1 MLKSKS
7 LISTLA
13 AATVMVGSV
22 GLVYAQ
28 TQGTDSAGQPSTGQ
42 AGSPMPGSST
52 TMPSTT
58 MPSTTQSTT
67 NPSGNMNST
76 TTADPTMPV
85 QADRN

>member
-28 TQGTDSAGQPSTGQ
+28 TQGTDSAGQTTSGQTG
-42 AGSPMPGSST
+42 ATMPGS
-52 TMPSTT
+52 STT

-67 NPSGNMNST
+67 NPAGNMNT
-76 TTADPTMPV
+76 TTTVDPAMPV

>member
-1 MLKSKS
+1 MFKSKS

-28 TQGTDSAGQPSTGQ
+28 TQGTDSAGQPTTGQ
-42 AGSPMPGSST
+42 AGSPMPGS
-52 TMPSTT
+52 STT